1 MEINTNSE
9 YKVIELD
16 KYGGKLSI
24 NSRKFRNLKKNEILV
39 KIMLTTIH
47 PADLMFLMGEYGDE
61 KPNVF
66 PLVPGFE
73 GSGEIVQVSENM
85 DKKLIG
91 KRVCLSSPFK
101 KDGTFEGL
109 WAEYNYTSLSNVMV
123 FDNKIPYEK
132 ITFSFI
138 NPMTAIGFLDT
149 LRKNDQNKQTHS
161 VIQDGASGALGK
173 MFIRLCAR
181 EGVNTINIV
190 RNPNYILDL
199 KKLGADHVIST
210 QQSEWEQELQQIA
223 KELNAKIFFDCVG
236 GNQPGK
242 ILSLLPNGAVLY
254 NFGNLEI
261 KKLGIDSSS
270 LIFKNKSIH
279 GWWLLNWLKTL
290 TPEERYKWWD
300 YVIKDIK
307 SGSDLFLTKV
317 SKNFSLKQ
325 IYEAINYYQKN
336 MSEGKVLLSPK
347 F

>member
-1 MEINTNSE
+1 MELNTNSE
-9 YKVIELD
+9 YRVIELD

-24 NSRKFRNLKKNEILV
+24 ASRKFRNLKKNEILV

-61 KPNVF
+61 KPSVF
-66 PLVPGFE
+66 PLIPGFE
-73 GSGEIVQVSENM
+73 ASGEIVYISENL

-91 KRVCLSSPFK
+91 KRVCVSISFK
-101 KDGTFEGL
+101 KDRTFEGL
-109 WAEYNYTSLSNVMV
+109 WSEFCYTSLTNVLV

-138 NPMTAIGFLDT
+138 NPMTAVGFLDT
-149 LRKNDQNKQTHS
+149 LRKIDQTTKTPS
-161 VIQDGASGALGK
+161 VVQDGASGTLGK
-173 MFIRLCAR
+173 MFIKLCSK

-190 RNPNYILDL
+190 RNPGHILEL

-210 QQSEWEQELQQIA
+210 QESEWEQKLQQIA
-223 KELNAKIFFDCVG
+223 KELNSKIFFDCVG
-236 GNQPGK
+236 GNLPGK

-261 KKLGIDSSS
+261 KKLGVNSSS
-270 LIFKNKSIH
+270 LIFKNKAVH
-279 GWWLLNWLKTL
+279 GWWLINWLKTL
-290 TPEERYKWWD
+290 TPEEKYKWCD
-300 YVIKDIK
+300 HIITDIK

-336 MSEGKVLLSPK
+336 MSEGKILLSPK